1 MEIKRKKC
9 RRQKRQQNTR
19 RVKICGVGVKASN
32 DSLEETHTYVN
43 DTFPHNSTDSSSVTN
58 DYQNDEDAAV
68 SEIGNQD
75 LEMLEMNVYDT
86 YRQEDGKPYSY
97 NYLLDCRAKLI
108 QKLHSCREE
117 NFELIKKMSDTK
129 LEQQKKIRR
138 IRQFYELIAFAKS
151 RSGAMVRSAMGT
163 SHNADSIIQDMNA
176 RFSA

>member
-1 MEIKRKKC
+1 M
-9 RRQKRQQNTR
+9 
-19 RVKICGVGVKASN
+19 
-32 DSLEETHTYVN
+32 
-43 DTFPHNSTDSSSVTN
+43 
-58 DYQNDEDAAV
+58 
-68 SEIGNQD
+68 
-75 LEMLEMNVYDT
+75 YDT

-97 NYLLDCRAKLI
+97 NYLLDCQAKLI
-108 QKLHSCREE
+108 QKLHSCRE
-117 NFELIKKMSDTK
+117 NFELIKKMSETK